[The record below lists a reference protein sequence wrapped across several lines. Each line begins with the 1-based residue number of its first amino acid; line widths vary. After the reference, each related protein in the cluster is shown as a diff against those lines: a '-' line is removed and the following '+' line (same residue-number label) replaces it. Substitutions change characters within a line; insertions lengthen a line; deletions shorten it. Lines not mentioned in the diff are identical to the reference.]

1 MLQDLAV
8 LKIDHPR
15 QDRRD
20 TSLYP
25 PFRNKHNAGN
35 TPALRKLAKA
45 ELGVGIQFGEHDS
58 VEDAQAAMA
67 LFRSVHPA
75 FETFLK
81 ALYSGEQQ
89 ALEAEGVEKKEVV
102 IQTEEVI
109 VQTDGEEV
117 MHAALESV
125 SATTVVEDETSE
137 IVETVTD
144 ALSEEKERKI
154 KIVSKRRKFN

>member
-125 SATTVVEDETSE
+125 TATAVEEETSE
-137 IVETVTD
+137 VVETVTD
-144 ALSEEKERKI
+144 TLSEEKERKI